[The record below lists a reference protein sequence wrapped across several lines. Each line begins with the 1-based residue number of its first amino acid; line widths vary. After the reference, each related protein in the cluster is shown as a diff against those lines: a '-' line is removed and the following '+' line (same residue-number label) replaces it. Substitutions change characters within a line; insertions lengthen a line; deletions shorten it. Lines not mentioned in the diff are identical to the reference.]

1 MFYLLSIIS
10 LLFVEMTPVSAS
22 PKARLQVDIHN
33 VNSQNGAVFVALFK
47 PGREFPEGKPVE
59 GKKID
64 ASASSLQIT
73 FSVEPGNYALALF
86 HDMNSNGKMDKN
98 MLGIPKEP
106 YGFSNDFRPRFSVP
120 RFSDCQFS
128 VGEGGKTVRVNLQ
141 SF

>member
-1 MFYLLSIIS
+1 M
-10 LLFVEMTPVSAS
+10 
-22 PKARLQVDIHN
+22 
-33 VNSQNGAVFVALFK
+33 ALFK
-47 PGREFPEGKPVE
+47 PGREFPDGKPME

-73 FSVEPGNYALALF
+73 FSVESGNYALALF

-106 YGFSNDFRPRFSVP
+106 YGFSNDFRPKFSVP
-120 RFSDCQFS
+120 KFSDCQFS
-128 VGEGGKTVRVNLQ
+128 VGEGGKTVRVDLD

>member
-1 MFYLLSIIS
+1 MFYLLSLIS
-10 LLFVEMTPVSAS
+10 LLLTDTTPVYAP

-33 VNSQNGAVFVALFK
+33 ISSHDGVVFVALFK
-47 PGREFPEGKPVE
+47 PGRGFPEGKPME
-59 GKKID
+59 GRKIE
-64 ASASSLQIT
+64 ASASSIQTT

-106 YGFSNDFRPRFSVP
+106 YGFSNDFRPKFFVP
-120 RFSDCQFS
+120 KFSDCQFS
-128 VGEGGKTVRVNLQ
+128 VGEGGKTVLINME

>member
-1 MFYLLSIIS
+1 MFYLLSIFS
-10 LLFVEMTPVSAS
+10 LLLAETTPAFDA
-22 PKARLQVDIHN
+22 PKARLQVDIQNINSHN
-33 VNSQNGAVFVALFK
+33 GTVFVALFK
-47 PGREFPEGKPVE
+47 PGREFPDGKPME

-106 YGFSNDFRPRFSVP
+106 YGFSNDFRPRFFVP
-120 RFSDCQFS
+120 KFSDCQFS
-128 VGEGGKTVRVNLQ
+128 VGEGGKTVRVNLE